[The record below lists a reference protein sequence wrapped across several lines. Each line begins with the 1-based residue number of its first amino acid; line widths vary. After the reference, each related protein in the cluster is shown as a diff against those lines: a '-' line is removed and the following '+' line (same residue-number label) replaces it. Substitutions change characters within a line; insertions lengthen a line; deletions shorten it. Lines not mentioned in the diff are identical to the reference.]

1 MKIKDG
7 FLLRQ
12 VGGNQVVVPVGAQTV
27 DFRCI
32 ITLNETGAFLWQ
44 RLQQPATQDGLVEA
58 LLEEYDVTDALIIN
72 NCQGAV
78 SLRSN
83 LESRALS

>member
-12 VGGNQVVVPVGAQTV
+12 VGDNHVVVPVGIQTV

-32 ITLNETGAFLWQ
+32 ITLNEVGAFLWQ
-44 RLQQPATQDGLVEA
+44 KMTVDCTVADLVEA
-58 LLEEYDVTDALIIN
+58 LLAEYDVTADIAT
-72 NCQGAV
+72 ADV
-78 SLRSN
+78 ERFVASLREKN
-83 LESRALS
+83 LLDE